1 MRYALRPYA
10 AVIGLA
16 STLTALTAI
25 ADETPARRALAWACM
40 GDSSEIGSLQRKFPG
55 SSLLD
60 VRVRSFR
67 GQPGQSQHVL
77 GLPSG
82 GQLRITKVFPLGQL
96 RRVSI
101 EFYTPRLG
109 GGLRPYEAVRG
120 DGACRES
127 QTRRID
133 YDVGDR
139 AERLIIRRGDDHQYV
154 PLNPPVPP
162 GRDPGGVLV
171 AVIDTGLNY
180 QLPNI
185 AARLARDEDGRILG
199 YDFWDNDARPFDID
213 TGRSPFFP
221 LHHGTAVTSIIL
233 REAPNARI
241 APYRFPRPDMA
252 LMADLVAHVDAVGA
266 RIVNLA
272 MGSNREDDWRA
283 FELAARGRPHMLF
296 IVSAGNNGRDID
308 RAPVY
313 PAALSL
319 TNMVTVT
326 SADAFGKLAEGA
338 NWGRTHVDIMVP
350 GERVPVIDHRGV
362 ASQASGSSFA
372 VPRIAALAARWLAAN
387 PSWTAKR
394 LKQAILSRARPSPR
408 QSILPLAYGWLPDP
422 TDDYLP

>member
-1 MRYALRPYA
+1 MRYALRTYVA
-10 AVIGLA
+10 GIGLA
-16 STLTALTAI
+16 AALTALTAI
-25 ADETPARRALAWACM
+25 ADETPAHRALAWACM
-40 GDSSEIGSLQRKFPG
+40 DSSSEIGSLQRTFPG

-67 GQPGQSQHVL
+67 GQPGRSQHVL

-82 GQLRITKVFPLGQL
+82 GELRITKVFPLGQL

-101 EFYTPRLG
+101 EFYTPRSG
-109 GGLRPYEAVRG
+109 GGLRPYEAIGG
-120 DGACRES
+120 DGACREIE
-127 QTRRID
+127 TRRID
-133 YDVGDR
+133 YDLADR
-139 AERLIIRRGDDHQYV
+139 AEHLIIRRGDDHQDV

-185 AARLARDEDGRILG
+185 AARLARDEGGSILG
-199 YDFWDNDARPFDID
+199 YDFWDDDARPFDID

-233 REAPNARI
+233 REATNARI
-241 APYRFPRPDMA
+241 VPYRFPRPDMA
-252 LMADLVAHVDAVGA
+252 LMADVVAHADAVGA

-272 MGSNREDDWRA
+272 MGSNREGDWRT

-308 RAPVY
+308 RSPVY
-313 PAALSL
+313 PAALAL

-326 SADAFGKLAEGA
+326 SADAFGKLAEGS
-338 NWGRTHVDIMVP
+338 NWGRTHVDIMAP
-350 GERVPVIDHRGV
+350 GERVAVIDHRGV
-362 ASQASGSSFA
+362 DIQASGSSFA

-387 PSWTAKR
+387 PAWTAKK

-408 QSILPLAYGWLPDP
+408 QSILPLAYGWIPDP

>member
-1 MRYALRPYA
+1 MRYALRTYVA
-10 AVIGLA
+10 GIGLA
-16 STLTALTAI
+16 AALTALTAI

-40 GDSSEIGSLQRKFPG
+40 DSSSEIGSLQRTFPG

-67 GQPGQSQHVL
+67 GQPGRSQHVL

-82 GQLRITKVFPLGQL
+82 GELRITKVFPLGQL

-101 EFYTPRLG
+101 EFYTPRSG
-109 GGLRPYEAVRG
+109 GGLRPYEAIGG
-120 DGACRES
+120 DGACREIE
-127 QTRRID
+127 TRRID
-133 YDVGDR
+133 YDLADR
-139 AERLIIRRGDDHQYV
+139 AEHLIIRRGDDHQDV

-185 AARLARDEDGRILG
+185 AARLARDEGGSILG
-199 YDFWDNDARPFDID
+199 YDFWDDDARPFDID

-252 LMADLVAHVDAVGA
+252 RMADVVAHADAVGA

-272 MGSNREDDWRA
+272 MGSNKAEDWRA
-283 FELAARGRPHMLF
+283 FEFAARGRPHMLF

-308 RAPVY
+308 RSPVY
-313 PAALSL
+313 PAALAL

-326 SADAFGKLAEGA
+326 SADAFGKLAEGS
-338 NWGRTHVDIMVP
+338 NWGRTHVDIMAP
-350 GERVPVIDHRGV
+350 GERVAVIDHRGV
-362 ASQASGSSFA
+362 DIQASGSSFV

-387 PSWTAKR
+387 PAWTAKK

-408 QSILPLAYGWLPDP
+408 QSILPLAYGWIPDP